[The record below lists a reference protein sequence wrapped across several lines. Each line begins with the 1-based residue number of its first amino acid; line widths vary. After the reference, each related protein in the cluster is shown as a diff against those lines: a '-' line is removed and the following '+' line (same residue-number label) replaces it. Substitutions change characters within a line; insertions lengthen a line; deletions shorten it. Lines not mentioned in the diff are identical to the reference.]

1 MAELATIATIASTA
15 AGVAQSVNQAQRQ
28 GAAEK
33 AQANALRAQTEAR
46 AAQRQ
51 DLLAK
56 TIAST
61 RARLSASGAGAD
73 DGSGR
78 ALIDG
83 MRQEAAEDQQ
93 ADQQALA
100 ARLSAG
106 RRSLLSSDGTLTG
119 FSRAV
124 RGANSIGSGL
134 RSLLDVF

>member
-28 GAAEK
+28 GSAEK
-33 AQANALRAQTEAR
+33 AQSEALRAQAQAR

-61 RARLSASGAGAD
+61 RARLSASGARAD
-73 DGSGR
+73 EGSGR
-78 ALIDG
+78 ALIEG
-83 MRQEAAEDQQ
+83 MQKEAQEDQN
-93 ADQQALA
+93 ADDQALA

-106 RRSLLSSDGTLTG
+106 RRSLLDSDGTLTG
-119 FSRAV
+119 LTRAA
-124 RGANSIGSGL
+124 RSASSLGSGL
-134 RSLLDVF
+134 RSLLDIF

>member
-1 MAELATIATIASTA
+1 MAELATIATLASTA

-33 AQANALRAQTEAR
+33 AQAETLRAQAQAR

-61 RARLSASGAGAD
+61 RARLAASGAGAG

-78 ALIDG
+78 ALIEG
-83 MRQEAAEDQQ
+83 IQKEAEEDQNADNQ
-93 ADQQALA
+93 AMA
-100 ARLSAG
+100 ARISAG
-106 RRSLLSSDGTLTG
+106 RRSLLDSDGTLTG
-119 FSRAV
+119 FTRAA
-124 RGANSIGSGL
+124 RGASGLASGL